1 MRSIEKDS
9 SYENGSQKVLR
20 ILKINHPVAK
30 DVVDK
35 MTNKYL
41 LPKGVEK
48 NKIEQNLTANQN
60 ESNSSRKRRNPSTS
74 SFVCQGITTCLSRAV
89 SKGSSFCEIDD
100 VVKRLSFVFLVVS
113 ENESP
118 KLHAVNNEGV
128 ERDSRG
134 SYFKVNSSPH
144 IGCRCCSAT
153 SEYKTNCFIPAYLIV
168 FELESEYL

>member
-48 NKIEQNLTANQN
+48 NKIEQNLTAHHN

-113 ENESP
+113 QKMKVRNCMLSITKGWNEIAEEVILKSIL
-118 KLHAVNNEGV
+118 LHTLDVDVVAQQANTKQTA
-128 ERDSRG
+128 
-134 SYFKVNSSPH
+134 SYQH
-144 IGCRCCSAT
+144 T
-153 SEYKTNCFIPAYLIV
+153 
-168 FELESEYL
+168 